1 MTKGPLG
8 FGWMRRP
15 VLSDDPTDR
24 DFEEV
29 NQMVDEFLDA
39 GFTYFD
45 TSFVYHTG
53 KSENAIRKCLVSRH
67 DRDSYTFAS

>member
-8 FGWMRRP
+8 FGWMRLP
-15 VLSDDPTDR
+15 VLSDDPTDI

-39 GFTYFD
+39 DSRTL
-45 TSFVYHTG
+45 
-53 KSENAIRKCLVSRH
+53 IRVSSTITERAKM
-67 DRDSYTFAS
+67 R